1 MVTVSGSSTAL
12 EKNINFDLGN
22 AKKVST
28 FQSSCRSSY
37 GRKCLWFNERKGN
50 VRKIFRSHFCISIT
64 RLLLRRGRKER
75 NAFSGPKFPFF
86 KFPEGTERDCPPS
99 HLTYVRPGR
108 QGDRVAIFR
117 SFTGLKMFMLKVKTT
132 CLVSC
137 SGESLNKF
145 AFLFLQ
151 M

>member
-1 MVTVSGSSTAL
+1 MPRPRKFPLSKAHVDPVMA
-12 EKNINFDLGN
+12 KNVCDSMSD
-22 AKKVST
+22 KEM
-28 FQSSCRSSY
+28 C
-37 GRKCLWFNERKGN
+37 
-50 VRKIFRSHFCISIT
+50 VRFSVVFFCISIT